1 VGATSVLP
9 AGVSSAAPPAP
20 TSTAGVVV
28 AEPHI
33 GLDRW
38 KTRADWRSGRAE
50 GVSMRGG
57 KLRMTT
63 PRASRTYRSR
73 HYDTSRWTSAWTAGR
88 FGASELIPSWNADT
102 PAGTWIEV
110 AVRARRGE
118 RSGSWDVVA
127 RWSDT
132 DRRFRRVSGSS
143 QPDDLTSV
151 NVDTV
156 LTNATRGLSSWQL
169 RISLLRLAGTARSP
183 VVDSATA
190 MTSRLPRVDNVPTSS
205 TGVRRRIDLPVPRYS
220 QMVHAGTYPQWDNG
234 GEAWCSP
241 TSTSMVLG
249 FWDALPSRRALR
261 WLPDGTPQKPVVH
274 AARRVY
280 DYRYDGAGNWPYNTA
295 YAGTRGLDAYVTRLP
310 SLRAAERYIRAG
322 IPLVASIA
330 FGPGELDGAPI
341 GSTNGHLMVIR
352 GFTGSGDVIVNDPAA
367 ASRRGVRRVYDRG
380 QFEDAWIPSTGGVV
394 YVMRAKGTPLP

>member
-249 FWDALPSRRALR
+249 FWDALPSRRAMR

-394 YVMRAKGTPLP
+394 YVMRAKETPLP

>member
-1 VGATSVLP
+1 
-9 AGVSSAAPPAP
+9 
-20 TSTAGVVV
+20 VV

-394 YVMRAKGTPLP
+394 YVMRAKETPLP